1 MMNLSELIKKN
12 RSTRRFYQDH
22 IIERQTLVDLVD
34 LARHSASGGNK
45 QPLKFFLSCD
55 PDTNAK
61 IFEQVKWAG
70 YLEDWDGPVGGE
82 KPTAYILIIGDKDIT
97 DSFDIDHGIAAQSIM
112 LGAVERGLGGCIMSS
127 IKRVN
132 LMGDLK
138 LPDRYHILLVLAL
151 GKPKES
157 VVVDDLEPGGDIKYW
172 RDNQG
177 VHHVPKRT
185 LDELILD

>member
-12 RSTRRFYQDH
+12 RSTRRFYQDY

-34 LARHSASGGNK
+34 LARNSASGSNK
-45 QPLKFFLSCD
+45 QPLKFYLSYD
-55 PDTNAK
+55 ADTNAK

-70 YLEDWDGPVGGE
+70 YLEDWDGPVEGE
-82 KPTAYILIIGDKDIT
+82 KPSAYILIIGDKDIT
-97 DSFDIDHGIAAQSIM
+97 DSFGVDHGIAAQSIM
-112 LGAVERGLGGCIMSS
+112 LGAVERGLGGCIMGS

-138 LPDRYHILLVLAL
+138 FPDRYHILLVLAL

-157 VVVDDLEPGGDIKYW
+157 VVIENLEPGGDIKYW

-177 VHHVPKRT
+177 VHHVPKRN
-185 LDELILD
+185 LDELIIN